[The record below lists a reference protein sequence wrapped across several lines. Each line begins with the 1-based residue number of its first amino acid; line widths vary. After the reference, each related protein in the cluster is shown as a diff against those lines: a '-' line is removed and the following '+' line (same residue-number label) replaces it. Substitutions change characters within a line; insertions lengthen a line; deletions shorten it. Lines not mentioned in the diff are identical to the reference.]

1 MVVPPYALLNHLLKP
16 VDKSVKMNSLFGGGC
31 LFCFL
36 FGFALFVLFLFWFF
50 GFFFCCCFL
59 VCLFVFASHCCI
71 QPILS
76 RSIFPMALG
85 KCAPSDLSGKSW
97 NDHSNWAGVIVWLSF
112 EAGPYSGPYSLGWT
126 WTWHVAKVRLESS
139 WPEPQV
145 PTC

>member
-50 GFFFCCCFL
+50 GFF
-59 VCLFVFASHCCI
+59 

-85 KCAPSDLSGKSW
+85 KCAPSDLSGKS
-97 NDHSNWAGVIVWLSF
+97 
-112 EAGPYSGPYSLGWT
+112 
-126 WTWHVAKVRLESS
+126 
-139 WPEPQV
+139 
-145 PTC
+145 